1 MSEVSPIGTTD
12 VGRIQRGRVDHDR
25 PGTER
30 PDAPTRRGDDRVE
43 VSEVA
48 RLLSKLRE
56 VPPIRQELV
65 DDVRSRIDEG
75 SYDTPERLEA
85 AVTAALEDIEIG

>member
-12 VGRIQRGRVDHDR
+12 VGRIQRGRADSGR
-25 PGTER
+25 SSAER
-30 PDAPTRRGDDRVE
+30 PEAPSRRGDDRVE

-56 VPPIRQELV
+56 VPAIRQELV
-65 DDVRSRIDEG
+65 DDVRGRIEAG
-75 SYDTPERLEA
+75 EYETPERLEA
-85 AVTAALEDIEIG
+85 AVTAALEDIELS